1 MNYSNFDSS
10 DSAEIIALFTRVFS
24 ASEGED
30 EGRNIGDLVAKLMTT
45 TAPSELIGCVAK
57 EDGSIVG
64 CIFFSSLVV
73 PGGQRAFLLSPV
85 AVDTKIQ
92 GTGIGQRLIN
102 YGIDQLRA
110 RQASLVVTYGDPA
123 FYSKTG
129 FRQISEDVVKAPFP
143 LSQPAGWLAQPLDGM
158 PIQVQSGR
166 SECVEAFND
175 PAYW

>member
-1 MNYSNFDSS
+1 MNFSLFDAS

-30 EGRNIGDLVAKLMTT
+30 EGKSIGDLVSKLMTT

-57 EDGSIVG
+57 DNGSIVG
-64 CIFFSSLVV
+64 CIFFSSFVV

-85 AVDTKIQ
+85 AVDTRVQ

-110 RQASLVVTYGDPA
+110 RQVSLVFTYGDPA

-143 LSQPAGWLAQPLDGM
+143 LSQPAGWLAQSLDGM
-158 PIQVQSGR
+158 PIQSQSGA
-166 SECVEAFND
+166 SECVAAFNN